1 MEKNLEKRKLG
12 LTNLEVTF
20 IGFGALEIGRDW
32 GIGLLGDQSRPD
44 EESAGKMLN
53 FVLDQGINL
62 IDTARAYHLSEER
75 IGKSIAHRR
84 SEFVLASKCGE
95 HSTEPDTYYDFSYKA
110 VKDSIDKSLN
120 LLRTDVIDVMQIHF
134 GPDPE
139 KVLAEGETVAA
150 MRHAQIEGKIRF
162 LGASPHHTIMA
173 ACIESGD
180 FDVLQVDYSLLNR
193 QSEELIAEAARQNIG
208 ILVRGGLARG
218 YLTPKV
224 QHHLYESDDAEAVK
238 TSRLLGLLDGELEL
252 LPAAAIQF
260 LRANKNV
267 SSVLIGSKSPKNLSH
282 ILEAVHTPLPISIE
296 DLTAFR

>member
-1 MEKNLEKRKLG
+1 MEKRRLG
-12 LTNLEVTF
+12 RTNLKVTF

-32 GIGLLGDQSRPD
+32 GIGLLGDQARPD
-44 EESAGKMLN
+44 EESAGRMLN

-84 SEFVLASKCGE
+84 KEFVLASKCGE
-95 HSTEPDTYYDFSYKA
+95 HSAEPHTFYDFSYKA

-120 LLRTDVIDVMQIHF
+120 LLQTDVIDVMQIHF

-139 KVLAEGETVAA
+139 KVLADGETVAA
-150 MRHAQIEGKIRF
+150 MHDAQAKGKIRF
-162 LGASPHHTIMA
+162 LGASPHHTVMA
-173 ACIESGD
+173 ACIESRA

-193 QSEELIAEAARQNIG
+193 QSEDLIAEAARQNIG

-224 QHHLYESDDAEAVK
+224 QHHVHKTDDAEAVK
-238 TSRLLGLLDGELEL
+238 TRRLLGLLGGNPEL

-260 LRANKNV
+260 LWANRNV
-267 SSVLIGSKSPKNLSH
+267 SSVLIGSKSPEHLSH
-282 ILEAVHTPLPISIE
+282 IIEAMHTPLPMSTE
-296 DLTAFR
+296 ELAAFR